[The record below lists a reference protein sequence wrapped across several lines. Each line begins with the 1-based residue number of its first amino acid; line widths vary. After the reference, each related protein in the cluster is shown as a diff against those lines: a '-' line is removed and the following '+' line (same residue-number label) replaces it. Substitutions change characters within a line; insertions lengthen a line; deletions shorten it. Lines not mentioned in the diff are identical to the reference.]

1 MKKLLENKMQY
12 NKIRGLSVEVLND
25 DVNGALRRFKKKVD
39 ESGLLQ
45 DLRDREFYE
54 KPTTARKRAKS
65 SARARHL
72 KNLEKQ
78 QLPKRTY

>member
-1 MKKLLENKMQY
+1 LGYQKSESK
-12 NKIRGLSVEVLND
+12 GLRVEVRND
-25 DVNGALRRFKKKVD
+25 DVNGALRRFKKKVE

-45 DLRDREFYE
+45 DLKDKEFYE